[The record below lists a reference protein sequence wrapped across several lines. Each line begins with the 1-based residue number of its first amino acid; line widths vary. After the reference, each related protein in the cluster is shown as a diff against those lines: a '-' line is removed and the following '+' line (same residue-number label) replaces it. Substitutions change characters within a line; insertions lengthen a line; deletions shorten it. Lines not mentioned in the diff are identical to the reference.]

1 MRVGRHQLYVL
12 GGGSVLFTTDL
23 SGCWELVLTQ
33 GFKLREIV

>member
-23 SGCWELVLTQ
+23 CRLVRVLGVSAYT
-33 GFKLREIV
+33 GF